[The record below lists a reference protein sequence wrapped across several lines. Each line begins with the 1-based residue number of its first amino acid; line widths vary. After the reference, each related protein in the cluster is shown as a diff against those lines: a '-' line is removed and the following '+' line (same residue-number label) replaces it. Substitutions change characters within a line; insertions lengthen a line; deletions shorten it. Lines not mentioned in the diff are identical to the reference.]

1 MISPPVMGPVLI
13 NNMLRFHFLR
23 IQETQF
29 LEYIEIEKGRAINTV
44 KNYDRYLTLFLA
56 QTKIKDPKD
65 ITNEKLEH

>member
-29 LEYIEIEKGRAINTV
+29 LEYSQANRLFKKLHYLC
-44 KNYDRYLTLFLA
+44 KNITLFGNSYEL
-56 QTKIKDPKD
+56 IKTPPINLFKN
-65 ITNEKLEH
+65 IF

>member
-29 LEYIEIEKGRAINTV
+29 LEYSQANRLFKKLHYLC
-44 KNYDRYLTLFLA
+44 KNITLFGNRYEL
-56 QTKIKDPKD
+56 IKTPPHLFKN
-65 ITNEKLEH
+65 IF